1 MVLIKVYVVV
11 SDISTVFFSL
21 IVSKYGKDAVDTVI
35 EKLIHSKVAAHKLM
49 YHINVDIIGSS
60 VF

>member
-49 YHINVDIIGSS
+49 YLSH
-60 VF
+60 